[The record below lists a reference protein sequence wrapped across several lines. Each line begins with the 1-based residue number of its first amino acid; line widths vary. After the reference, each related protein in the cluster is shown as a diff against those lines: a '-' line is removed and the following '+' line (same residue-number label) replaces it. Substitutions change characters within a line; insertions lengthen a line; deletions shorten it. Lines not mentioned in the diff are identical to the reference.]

1 MNRLGTWVIAGLV
14 AAGALACQKEDPATK
29 EALKKIDDR
38 LASIEKK
45 IDTMPAG
52 RGGPANPMAAGPRPG
67 SPDPASVYSVPIDAD
82 DAIKGPANAPI
93 TIVEI
98 AEFA

>member
-1 MNRLGTWVIAGLV
+1 MQRLGTWLVTGLV
-14 AAGALACQKEDPATK
+14 AAGLLACQKEDPATK

-38 LASIEKK
+38 LAGIEKK
-45 IDTMPAG
+45 LDSMPAG
-52 RGGPANPMAAGPRPG
+52 GPRNPMAAGGPRPG
-67 SPDPASVYSVPIDAD
+67 SPDPASTYAVPIDATD
-82 DAIKGPANAPI
+82 PMHGPANAPI